1 MDALGLLPDFGN
13 FFATIAAFVV
23 VLSIIV
29 AVHEYGHYI
38 VGRWSG
44 IHADVFSI
52 GFGPVL
58 ASRTDRRG
66 TVWQF
71 AAIPLGG
78 YVKFAGDAGAT
89 SGKDD
94 DAMTGLSAAER
105 RRTMHGAPLWARAA
119 TVAAG
124 PVFNFIFAFAV
135 FAGLLIYEGIAV
147 DEPVV
152 GEITELPAA
161 PFGLQQG
168 DRILSVGGIQTET
181 LSDFLRAAE
190 ELPAQPVL
198 DYTVLR
204 DGQQLQVTGPH
215 PMPPLAGSV
224 AMKSAARDA
233 QMQPGDVI
241 TAIDGADIATF
252 GELREKV
259 AASDGAALDLTV
271 WRAGEQLSLTLVPRR
286 TDLPLPEGGFETRYL
301 IGLTSGAV
309 FEYGTRTPGVME
321 TVSLAATQLWTI
333 TRTSVEGLYYMI
345 VGQISTC
352 NLSSPIGIAEAS
364 VAKASDGLVEFI
376 WFLGVISVAI
386 GFLNL
391 FPIPP
396 LDGGHLMF
404 HAYEAVARRPASDQV
419 VRVLMTLGMAL
430 VLTLFLFALFND
442 LTC

>member
-58 ASRTDRRG
+58 ASRTDKRG

-135 FAGLLIYEGIAV
+135 FAGLLMYEGIAV

-181 LSDFLRAAE
+181 LSDFLRASE
-190 ELPAQPVL
+190 DLPAQAVL

-204 DGQQLQVTGPH
+204 NGQQLQVTGPH

-259 AASDGAALDLTV
+259 AESDGAALDLSV

-309 FEYGTRTPGVME
+309 FEYGTRTPGVVE
-321 TVSLAATQLWTI
+321 TASLAATQLWTI

>member
-1 MDALGLLPDFGN
+1 MDAFGLLPDFGN

-44 IHADVFSI
+44 IHADVVSI

-58 ASRTDRRG
+58 ASRTDKRG

-78 YVKFAGDAGAT
+78 YVKFAGDSGAT
-89 SGKDD
+89 SAKDD
-94 DAMTGLSAAER
+94 DAMSGLSAAER

-124 PVFNFIFAFAV
+124 PVFNFIFAFVV
-135 FAGLLIYEGIAV
+135 FAGLLFYEGIAV

-152 GEITELPAA
+152 GEIAELPAG

-168 DRILSVGGIQTET
+168 DRVLSVGGIETET
-181 LSDFLRAAE
+181 LSDFLTAAQD
-190 ELPAQPVL
+190 LPAQPVL

-204 DGQQLQVTGPH
+204 DGAQMEVTGPH

-233 QMQPGDVI
+233 KMRTGDVI
-241 TAIDGADIATF
+241 TAIDGAEIATF
-252 GELREKV
+252 NELREKV
-259 AASDGAALDLTV
+259 AESEGAALDLTV
-271 WRAGEQLSLTLVPRR
+271 WRAGEELALTLVPRS

-309 FEYGTRTPGVME
+309 FDYGTRTPGALE
-321 TVSLAATQLWTI
+321 AAGLAASQLWTI

-345 VGQISTC
+345 LGQISTC
-352 NLSSPIGIAEAS
+352 NLSSPLGIAEAS

-404 HAYEAVARRPASDQV
+404 HAYEAVARRPASDQA
-419 VRVLMTLGMAL
+419 VRVLMTLGLAM
-430 VLTLFLFALFND
+430 VLSLFVFALFND